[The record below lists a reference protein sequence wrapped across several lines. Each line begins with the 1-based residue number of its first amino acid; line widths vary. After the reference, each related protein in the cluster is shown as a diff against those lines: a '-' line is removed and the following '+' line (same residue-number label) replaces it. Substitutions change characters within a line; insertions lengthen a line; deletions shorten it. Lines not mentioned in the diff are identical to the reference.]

1 MTKLTPFETVQM
13 NYLLTTAM
21 VRGIFR
27 EYPDASTPEV
37 FDDYYFL
44 DETKGPFNTRTKTS
58 LPWKNDEA
66 LTDLVYDG
74 YLEFADI
81 SPEGKHIA
89 FLTINEKGVAKLTE
103 MVKIFEAA

>member
-1 MTKLTPFETVQM
+1 MKKLTQFEIVQM

-27 EYPDASTPEV
+27 EYPDAKTPDV

-44 DETKGPFNTRTKTS
+44 DETKGPFKTRTKTS
-58 LPWKNDEA
+58 LPWKNDAA

-74 YLEFADI
+74 YLEFADVGT
-81 SPEGKHIA
+81 EGKHLA
-89 FLTINEKGVAKLTE
+89 FLTINEKGVGKLTE
-103 MVKIFEAA
+103 MVKIFEAS